1 MVADCDILRPPIGH
15 LGQNLLRLN
24 PSTRMTD
31 RLKDS
36 PDVIACPPLIF
47 LAALGLGLL
56 LHWLIPIWSCPMIFS
71 KPLGIALCLTGIAVG
86 FWGSATMHRAGT
98 NVRPDLP
105 AKALVTGGPFR
116 FSRNPLYLSL
126 IAFYLGITLFCGA
139 MWPLIMLAPV
149 LVFVHWRIVLRE
161 ERYLETKFGDAY
173 RDYKTRVRRWI

>member
-1 MVADCDILRPPIGH
+1 
-15 LGQNLLRLN
+15 
-24 PSTRMTD
+24 MTD

-36 PDVIACPPLIF
+36 PGVIACPPLIF

-56 LHWLIPIWSCPMIFS
+56 LHWLMPIGSFPIAFS

-126 IAFYLGITLFCGA
+126 TTLYLGIAFFCEA
-139 MWPLIMLAPV
+139 MWPLIMLVPV
-149 LVFVHWRIVLRE
+149 LAFVHWRIVLRE
-161 ERYLETKFGDAY
+161 ERYLESKFGDAY
-173 RDYKTRVRRWI
+173 RRYKTRVRRWI